1 MSVSVNMWSTTCG
14 EIKRFLEAFYEQEMH
29 MDENTGQWFCE
40 FGDPLESA
48 DIISAV
54 IDNSHNFNIALY
66 IQVDKG
72 DLYRITEDN
81 FNDVIKGLFILYY
94 RDK

>member
-40 FGDPLESA
+40 FGDPLNLRILSA
-48 DIISAV
+48 LLWITAIILTS
-54 IDNSHNFNIALY
+54 LY
-66 IQVDKG
+66 ISR
-72 DLYRITEDN
+72 L
-81 FNDVIKGLFILYY
+81 IKETCTG
-94 RDK
+94 